1 MFEIKICGK
10 GCGIDRYQV
19 QGDRGR
25 VRSFRGYSCY
35 GATTKHNGMCID
47 IGNNVFEYRKNHQ
60 QVK

>member
-47 IGNNVFEYRKNHQ
+47 IGNNVFE
-60 QVK
+60 